1 MREFIFNILLLS
13 AHKVGAEP
21 GIITFTPDSL
31 NEDCAGSWQAT
42 VNDGRTSLSF
52 ENFDLKVSSAAQV
65 KHCRISWKPLIP
77 EGCYAPS
84 GRLVI
89 RGHVHM
95 QKVKAQLRLS
105 HDLLGQGDTGQT
117 QAIELEEGPFNA
129 SMELPPERF
138 QKPWEAVKL
147 ITNLSLF
154 LRPIKEGNDS
164 VPSQGRVSVTAVELE
179 GLRPRD
185 CGPP

>member
-1 MREFIFNILLLS
+1 MREFILNILLLS
-13 AHKVGAEP
+13 AQKIEAEP
-21 GIITFTPDSL
+21 RIITFTPDSL

-42 VNDGRTSLSF
+42 VNDSRTSLSF
-52 ENFDLKVSSAAQV
+52 ENLEVNVSSAAEA
-65 KHCRISWKPLIP
+65 KHCRIAWKPLIP
-77 EGCYAPS
+77 AGCYAPS
-84 GRLVI
+84 GRLTI
-89 RGHVHM
+89 RGYART

-105 HDLLGQGDTGQT
+105 HDLLGQGDTSPT

-129 SMELPPERF
+129 SVELPPERF

-147 ITNLSLF
+147 VTHLSLF

-164 VPSQGRVSVTAVELE
+164 VQSQGRVSVSTLELE

-185 CGPP
+185 CAP